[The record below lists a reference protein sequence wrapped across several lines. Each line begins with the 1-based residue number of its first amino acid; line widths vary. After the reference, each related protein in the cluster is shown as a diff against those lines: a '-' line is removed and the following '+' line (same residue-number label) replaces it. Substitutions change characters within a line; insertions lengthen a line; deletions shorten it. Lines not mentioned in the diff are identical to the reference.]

1 MSAARL
7 DGRIAVVTGAA
18 RGIGHAI
25 ALAFAREGATVVV
38 VDLIEDLAR
47 ATVQKITADG
57 GRAELRLADLRD
69 PAAVDKLVAGV
80 VAAHGRIDVLMNNA
94 GTTFY
99 GGALDTSLDE
109 LDKSLKANLVPTFL
123 MAQAAAKVM
132 VAQGTGRIINMASA
146 AAEVAVT
153 RFFAYSIA
161 KAGVVA
167 LTRQM
172 AAELGG
178 RGVSV
183 NALAPGP
190 VLTEMLAKNQN
201 QRLQTLLKNHIPQ
214 ERFAE
219 PDEVARAAMFLA
231 GADAAYVNG
240 HVLAVD
246 GGMLAAGARLDRL
259 QSSAH

>member
-1 MSAARL
+1 
-7 DGRIAVVTGAA
+7 
-18 RGIGHAI
+18 
-25 ALAFAREGATVVV
+25 
-38 VDLIEDLAR
+38 
-47 ATVQKITADG
+47 
-57 GRAELRLADLRD
+57 
-69 PAAVDKLVAGV
+69 
-80 VAAHGRIDVLMNNA
+80 
-94 GTTFY
+94 
-99 GGALDTSLDE
+99 
-109 LDKSLKANLVPTFL
+109 
-123 MAQAAAKVM
+123 MAQAAARSM
-132 VAQGTGRIINMASA
+132 VARGSGRIINMASA
-146 AAEVAVT
+146 AAEIAVT

-178 RGVSV
+178 RGINV

-201 QRLQTLLKNHIPQ
+201 EKLQALLVNHIPQ

-219 PDEVARAAMFLA
+219 PEEVARAAVFLA
-231 GADAAYVNG
+231 SADASYING

-259 QSSAH
+259 